1 MAALVA
7 AVGAAALAVLAE
19 PEHQGK
25 GMLVELEIPPVVMVL
40 PVAAGRA
47 AWVLIVKPQ
56 TVQAVGLGF
65 FLLLLALRFNMLG
78 GVAAVQITLILV
90 R

>member
-7 AVGAAALAVLAE
+7 EVGAAVLEVLAE

-25 GMLVELEIPPVVMVL
+25 GMLVELGIL
-40 PVAAGRA
+40 PVGTALPVGAGLEVRA
-47 AWVLIVKPQ
+47 VIVKFQ
-56 TVQAVGLGF
+56 TVQAVGLGL
-65 FLLLLALRFNMLG
+65 FLLLLVLRFNMP
-78 GVAAVQITLILV
+78 VAVVVAQITTILV